1 MHFPRVLHISSAKL
15 KVSDAY
21 WDKMRNMMIQQ
32 KLVRPF
38 KITMKFN
45 LAEMLLSLLTKLEKK
60 YQLCFLSGFEIKFEQ
75 TLKFCLKNNQV

>member
-1 MHFPRVLHISSAKL
+1 
-15 KVSDAY
+15 
-21 WDKMRNMMIQQ
+21 MMIQQ

-45 LAEMLLSLLTKLEKK
+45 LGESLLTKLEKK

-75 TLKFCLKNNQV
+75 TLKFCLKNNQVWYHDHDEFELNNKFLYVFIYE